1 MAKECDCIKKL
12 IALVLALVCVFTL
25 ASCSNTP
32 DEPITL
38 SIKGEHEYFAI
49 TNGSI
54 VLSDTEEVFDG
65 GDLQITQSGVFEEV
79 ASYSTTFYMIADGER
94 RIILSNSVVDQTGG
108 PISIEGDLGKGAGDG
123 FIIGNKVEKI
133 DNLKENLWF
142 ELKTTDLNGNE
153 EAYQVQLTLTE

>member
-1 MAKECDCIKKL
+1 MKKNWMQ
-12 IALVLALVCVFTL
+12 IATLCLCVVLML
-25 ASCSNTP
+25 AGCNDTEQITTYTFRGEHDYFAISNGS
-32 DEPITL
+32 ITL
-38 SIKGEHEYFAI
+38 SDA
-49 TNGSI
+49 
-54 VLSDTEEVFDG
+54 EEVFDG

-153 EAYQVQLTLTE
+153 EAYQVQLTLTK

>member
-1 MAKECDCIKKL
+1 MKKNWMQ
-12 IALVLALVCVFTL
+12 IATLCLCVVLML
-25 ASCSNTP
+25 AGCNDTEQITTYTFRGEHDYFAISDGS
-32 DEPITL
+32 ITL
-38 SIKGEHEYFAI
+38 SDA
-49 TNGSI
+49 
-54 VLSDTEEVFDG
+54 EEVFDG

>member
-1 MAKECDCIKKL
+1 MKKNWMQ
-12 IALVLALVCVFTL
+12 IATLCLCVVLML
-25 ASCSNTP
+25 AGCNDTEQITTYTFRGEHDYFAISDGS
-32 DEPITL
+32 ITL
-38 SIKGEHEYFAI
+38 SDA
-49 TNGSI
+49 
-54 VLSDTEEVFDG
+54 EEVFDG

-94 RIILSNSVVDQTGG
+94 RIILSNSVVDQTGET
-108 PISIEGDLGKGAGDG
+108 ISIEGDLGKGAGDG

>member
-1 MAKECDCIKKL
+1 MKKNWPQ
-12 IALVLALVCVFTL
+12 IAMLCLCVVLML
-25 ASCSNTP
+25 AGCNDTEQITTYTFRGEHDYFAISNGS
-32 DEPITL
+32 ITL
-38 SIKGEHEYFAI
+38 SDA
-49 TNGSI
+49 
-54 VLSDTEEVFDG
+54 EEVFDG

-108 PISIEGDLGKGAGDG
+108 PISIECDLGKGAGDG

>member
-1 MAKECDCIKKL
+1 MRKLAAFLCIL
-12 IALVLALVCVFTL
+12 LSVLMLAGCNDTEQITTYTL
-25 ASCSNTP
+25 R
-32 DEPITL
+32 
-38 SIKGEHEYFAI
+38 GEHDYFAI
-49 TNGSI
+49 SNGSI
-54 VLSDTEEVFDG
+54 TLSDTEEVFDG

-153 EAYQVQLTLTE
+153 EAYQVQLTLTR

>member
-1 MAKECDCIKKL
+1 
-12 IALVLALVCVFTL
+12 
-25 ASCSNTP
+25 
-32 DEPITL
+32 
-38 SIKGEHEYFAI
+38 
-49 TNGSI
+49 
-54 VLSDTEEVFDG
+54 LSDAEEVFDG

-108 PISIEGDLGKGAGDG
+108 TISIEGDLGKGAGDG

-133 DNLKENLWF
+133 DDLKENLWF

>member
-1 MAKECDCIKKL
+1 MKKNWPQ
-12 IALVLALVCVFTL
+12 IAMLCLCVVLML
-25 ASCSNTP
+25 AGCNDT
-32 DEPITL
+32 EQITTYTFR
-38 SIKGEHEYFAI
+38 GEHDYFAI
-49 TNGSI
+49 SNGSI
-54 VLSDTEEVFDG
+54 TLSDTEEVFDG

-108 PISIEGDLGKGAGDG
+108 PI
-123 FIIGNKVEKI
+123 GNKVEKI

>member
-1 MAKECDCIKKL
+1 MRKLTAFLCIL
-12 IALVLALVCVFTL
+12 LSVLMLAGCNDTEQITTYTL
-25 ASCSNTP
+25 RGEHDYFAISNGS
-32 DEPITL
+32 ITL
-38 SIKGEHEYFAI
+38 SDA
-49 TNGSI
+49 
-54 VLSDTEEVFDG
+54 EEVFDG

>member
-1 MAKECDCIKKL
+1 MKKNWMQ
-12 IALVLALVCVFTL
+12 IATLCLCVVLML
-25 ASCSNTP
+25 AGCNDTEQITTYTFRGEHDYFAISDGS
-32 DEPITL
+32 ITL
-38 SIKGEHEYFAI
+38 SDA
-49 TNGSI
+49 
-54 VLSDTEEVFDG
+54 EEVFDG

-94 RIILSNSVVDQTGG
+94 RIILSNSVVDQPGET
-108 PISIEGDLGKGAGDG
+108 ISIEGDLGKGAGDG

>member
-1 MAKECDCIKKL
+1 MRKLTAFLCIL
-12 IALVLALVCVFTL
+12 LSVLMLAGCNDTEQITTYTL
-25 ASCSNTP
+25 R
-32 DEPITL
+32 
-38 SIKGEHEYFAI
+38 GEHDYFAI
-49 TNGSI
+49 SNGSI
-54 VLSDTEEVFDG
+54 TLSDTEEVFDG

-108 PISIEGDLGKGAGDG
+108 TISIEGDLGKGTGDG

-133 DNLKENLWF
+133 DDLKENLWF

-153 EAYQVQLTLTE
+153 EVYQVQLILTE

>member
-1 MAKECDCIKKL
+1 MKKNWPQ
-12 IALVLALVCVFTL
+12 IAMLCLCVVLMLAGCNDTEQITTYTL
-25 ASCSNTP
+25 RGEHDYFAISNGS
-32 DEPITL
+32 ITL
-38 SIKGEHEYFAI
+38 SDA
-49 TNGSI
+49 
-54 VLSDTEEVFDG
+54 EEVFDG

-108 PISIEGDLGKGAGDG
+108 TISIEGDLGKGTGDG

-133 DNLKENLWF
+133 DDLKENLWF

-153 EAYQVQLTLTE
+153 EVYQVQLTLTE

>member
-1 MAKECDCIKKL
+1 MRKL
-12 IALVLALVCVFTL
+12 TALLCVLLSVLVLAGCNDTEQITTYTL
-25 ASCSNTP
+25 RGEHDYFAISNGS
-32 DEPITL
+32 ITL
-38 SIKGEHEYFAI
+38 SDA
-49 TNGSI
+49 
-54 VLSDTEEVFDG
+54 EEVFDG

-108 PISIEGDLGKGAGDG
+108 TISIEGDLGKGAGDG

-133 DNLKENLWF
+133 DDLKENLWF

>member
-1 MAKECDCIKKL
+1 MRKLTAFLCIL
-12 IALVLALVCVFTL
+12 LSVLMLAGCNDTEQITTYTL
-25 ASCSNTP
+25 R
-32 DEPITL
+32 
-38 SIKGEHEYFAI
+38 GEHDYFAI
-49 TNGSI
+49 SNGSI
-54 VLSDTEEVFDG
+54 TLSDTEEVFDG

-108 PISIEGDLGKGAGDG
+108 TISIEGDLGKGAGDG

>member
-1 MAKECDCIKKL
+1 MRKLTAFLCIL
-12 IALVLALVCVFTL
+12 LSVLMLAGCNDTEQITTYTL
-25 ASCSNTP
+25 RGEHDYFAISNGS
-32 DEPITL
+32 ITL
-38 SIKGEHEYFAI
+38 SDA
-49 TNGSI
+49 
-54 VLSDTEEVFDG
+54 EEVFDG

-108 PISIEGDLGKGAGDG
+108 TISIEGDLGKGTGDG

-133 DNLKENLWF
+133 DDLKENLWF

-153 EAYQVQLTLTE
+153 

>member
-1 MAKECDCIKKL
+1 MKKNWPQ
-12 IALVLALVCVFTL
+12 IAMLCLCVVLML
-25 ASCSNTP
+25 AGCNDTEQITTYTFCGEHDYFAISNGS
-32 DEPITL
+32 ITL
-38 SIKGEHEYFAI
+38 SDA
-49 TNGSI
+49 
-54 VLSDTEEVFDG
+54 EEVFDG

-108 PISIEGDLGKGAGDG
+108 TISIEGDLGKGAGDG

-133 DNLKENLWF
+133 DDLKENLWF

>member
-1 MAKECDCIKKL
+1 MRKLTAFLCIL
-12 IALVLALVCVFTL
+12 LSVLMLAGCNDTEQITTYTL
-25 ASCSNTP
+25 RGEHDYFAISNGS
-32 DEPITL
+32 ITL
-38 SIKGEHEYFAI
+38 SDA
-49 TNGSI
+49 
-54 VLSDTEEVFDG
+54 EEVFDG

-108 PISIEGDLGKGAGDG
+108 TISIEGDLGKGAGDG

-133 DNLKENLWF
+133 DDLKENLWF

>member
-1 MAKECDCIKKL
+1 MRKLTAFLCIL
-12 IALVLALVCVFTL
+12 LSVLMLAGCNDTEQITTYTL
-25 ASCSNTP
+25 RGEHDYFAISNGS
-32 DEPITL
+32 ITL
-38 SIKGEHEYFAI
+38 SDA
-49 TNGSI
+49 
-54 VLSDTEEVFDG
+54 EEVFDG

-108 PISIEGDLGKGAGDG
+108 TISIEGDLGKGTGDG

-133 DNLKENLWF
+133 DDLKENLWF

-153 EAYQVQLTLTE
+153 EVYQVQLILTE